1 MTAGKR
7 IFLDDAELS
16 GLLREERK
24 YNEGLRKRRA
34 AAETHH
40 EPLDVIAHYDH
51 LIYKSDAR
59 LLILYEKNR

>member
-1 MTAGKR
+1 MIAGRR
-7 IFLDDAELS
+7 IFLDDAELN

>member
-1 MTAGKR
+1 MTARKR
-7 IFLDDAELS
+7 TFLDDAELS
-16 GLLREERK
+16 RLLKEERK
-24 YNEGLRKRRA
+24 YNEGLRTRRA
-34 AAETHH
+34 AAQTHN

>member
-1 MTAGKR
+1 MIPRKR

-16 GLLREERK
+16 RLLKEERK
-24 YNEGLRKRRA
+24 YNEELRARRA
-34 AAETHH
+34 AAETHY

-51 LIYKSDAR
+51 LIYQSDAR

>member
-1 MTAGKR
+1 MMSQRR

-24 YNEGLRKRRA
+24 YNEGLRTRRA
-34 AAETHH
+34 AAISHH
-40 EPLDVIAHYDH
+40 EPLDVIAHYDQ

>member
-7 IFLDDAELS
+7 ICLDDAELS

-24 YNEGLRKRRA
+24 FNEELRKRRA
-34 AAETHH
+34 AAQTHY
-40 EPLDVIAHYDH
+40 EPLDVIAHYDQ
-51 LIYKSDAR
+51 LIYQSDAR

>member
-16 GLLREERK
+16 GLLMEERK
-24 YNEGLRKRRA
+24 FNEELRKRRA
-34 AAETHH
+34 AAQTHY
-40 EPLDVIAHYDH
+40 EPLDVIAHYDQ
-51 LIYKSDAR
+51 LIYQSDAR